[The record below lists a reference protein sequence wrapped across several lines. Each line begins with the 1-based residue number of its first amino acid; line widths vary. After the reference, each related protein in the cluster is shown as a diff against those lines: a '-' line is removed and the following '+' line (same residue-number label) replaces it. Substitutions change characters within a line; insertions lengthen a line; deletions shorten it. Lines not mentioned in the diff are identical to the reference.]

1 LKGFKDSNNKFHP
14 IQRYK
19 KVRKA
24 LDPIRT
30 LKKTKGVKMTSFQA
44 RPTSQFA
51 TTLKKDERER
61 TGIHVTAEWIDF
73 IKENY
78 PNAKWTVPH
87 SYWKIIK
94 NDNEKDILRA
104 FQVEHVTE
112 GSKFKTTLHPQMIEG
127 RDEVPNEVKDA
138 WFKLLRESGWELEG
152 DHSRSRDFLKKYAEW
167 EAEKTKNLY
176 LEYGR
181 FSDARATKRKDG
193 YGISELLSPLNQF
206 IQDVEEGKVKDKS
219 GLKVSVAE
227 VQGLRPEGG
236 YLNAVLG
243 KTFGNEQRD
252 DAKASGYYAGLV
264 VKISGDDDP
273 DLRDDHNTWAV
284 ITNVLDD
291 YHYIVI
297 PDGGNVNDNFI
308 IRDEDVK
315 GLVGDKDTDLIG
327 LGEER
332 YKEEV
337 IPIIEK
343 AMRGE

>member
-1 LKGFKDSNNKFHP
+1 MKGFKDSNNKFHP

-78 PNAKWTVPH
+78 QNANWTVPH
-87 SYWKIIK
+87 SYWKITEDEEQRHGSPI
-94 NDNEKDILRA
+94 ELEE
-104 FQVEHVTE
+104 VHE
-112 GSKFKTTLHPQMIEG
+112 GSKFRTTIHPEVIENRSSQETKDVWRKLRLFAG
-127 RDEVPNEVKDA
+127 ANHTSVPELSRK
-138 WFKLLRESGWELEG
+138 FLRL
-152 DHSRSRDFLKKYAEW
+152 YAEDQ
-167 EAEKTKNLY
+167 AQNSKKLY

-181 FSDARATKRKDG
+181 FSDAKAVRRKDG

-206 IQDVEEGKVKDKS
+206 IQDVEEGKIKDKS
-219 GLKVSVAE
+219 GLKVSVSQ

-284 ITNVLDD
+284 ITNILDD

-297 PDGGNVNDNFI
+297 PDGGTANDNFI

-315 GLVGDKDTDLIG
+315 GLVGDKDTDFVGI
-327 LGEER
+327 GEER
-332 YKEEV
+332 HKEEV
-337 IPIIEK
+337 IPLIEK